1 MRWFT
6 SDLHLGH
13 ENIIRYCHRPF
24 VDVATMNTELINRW
38 NERVDSDDEV
48 LVLGDFALGA
58 IVEGLA
64 AVTRLHGRKVLVTGN
79 HDRCWPA
86 QPRHPSEWEQ
96 RYRDAGFADVIHGTV
111 DVDLGRHRVLAG
123 HFPYVGDSHDEDRF
137 TRFRPRDDGKWL
149 LHGHV
154 HTRWQV
160 NDRQI
165 NVGVDVWDYRPVSAE
180 TLEAIIDDAS
190 APHIDPAA
198 TSTERPLPRP

>member
-24 VDVATMNTELINRW
+24 SDVTAMNTELVNRW

-48 LVLGDFALGA
+48 WVLGDFAMGQ
-58 IVEGLA
+58 ITDGLA
-64 AVTRLHGRKVLVTGN
+64 VVAHLHGRKVLVTGN

-86 QPRHPSEWEQ
+86 QPRRPADWEL
-96 RYRDAGFADVIHGTV
+96 RYRDAGFADVLHGTV
-111 DVDLGRHRVLAG
+111 SVDLGGHHVLAG
-123 HFPYVGDSHDEDRF
+123 HFPYEGDSHDEDRF
-137 TRFRPRDDGKWL
+137 TRFRPQDNGQWL

-160 NDRQI
+160 HSHQI
-165 NVGVDVWDYRPVSAE
+165 NVGVDVWDYRPVSAD
-180 TLEAIIDDAS
+180 TLEAIIDEAS
-190 APHIDPAA
+190 ASRPDAA
-198 TSTERPLPRP
+198 GASAL